1 MSSIISAQATSQY
14 SARPENIKKK
24 KNEMKNMS
32 GRCWTYVDVSIASG
46 MLITRWTKQLYV
58 SPSGSMTT
66 WRSKNKNKK

>member
-24 KNEMKNMS
+24 NEMKNMS
-32 GRCWTYVDVSIASG
+32 GRCWTYFDVSIASG
-46 MLITRWTKQLYV
+46 MLITRWTKQLHV
-58 SPSGSMTT
+58 SPSGSMAT